1 MFDRKIKIE
10 YHLWTIQNKEKVI
23 EENLRLADATVG
35 LLWLPLKS
43 WGLQQKGDENN
54 SKNSERTKN
63 ATKTEKDKNKSWE
76 KWEQQQKDTW
86 DK

>member
-1 MFDRKIKIE
+1 MDNSKQK
-10 YHLWTIQNKEKVI
+10 KVI
-23 EENLRLADATVG
+23 EQNLRLADATVG

-63 ATKTEKDKNKSWE
+63 ATKTEKDKNKS
-76 KWEQQQKDTW
+76 
-86 DK
+86 